1 MKFLRRL
8 ENKIKS
14 IPLWLKIV
22 FIVILILRIPSLFYP
37 YSYGDECI
45 YLTLGEAVRRGVT
58 LYKQIHDNKPPLLYL
73 LAGLSGSL
81 FWFRAILAFWNLA
94 TIYLFFLVAKTFFPK
109 KQTLVKVTTILF
121 GLLSTGPLL
130 EGNIA
135 NAEIFMLLPTLAGIL
150 LLFCGKKL
158 TFKRVFIAGVLFSLA
173 ALFKIPA
180 AFDFAA
186 IFIFLALFSPKD
198 FKKEW
203 RPTTK
208 ILTFFALGF
217 LFPILATIIYYFA
230 KGAASQYLIAAF
242 LQNIGYLSS
251 WKAGSQT
258 GSPAQSGLFLRGLA
272 ALGFTFLLWFFRK
285 RFEKTSLLVFLWF
298 AFSLFAALLS
308 ERPYPHYLIQTLPP
322 LCLFSFFLFD
332 KKVGEKI
339 IAAALFFSLLFSII
353 FFRFWY
359 YSSLPYYQ
367 NFARFIL
374 GIIPQEKYLESF
386 GQDVNQNY
394 KLASFL
400 SENTQKNEKIFVWGD
415 SPCVYALSRRLPV
428 GRYATSYHIIDF
440 EDYQQILEAI
450 EKQKPR
456 FIIDLKNENRP
467 FPGLSALVKREYSFF
482 KKEGRAEIFV
492 TTPSH

>member
-45 YLTLGEAVRRGVT
+45 YLTLGEAVRKGVT
-58 LYKQIHDNKPPLLYL
+58 LYSGIHDNKPPLLYIM
-73 LAGLSGSL
+73 AGLSGSL
-81 FWFRAILAFWNLA
+81 FWFRAILASWNLA

-121 GLLSTGPLL
+121 GLLSTAPLL

-150 LLFCGKKL
+150 LLFCGKLVSK
-158 TFKRVFIAGVLFSLA
+158 KVFLAGVLFSLA

-186 IFIFLALFSPKD
+186 IFIFLAFFAPKD

-203 RPTTK
+203 RPTTE

-217 LFPILATIIYYFA
+217 LFPILATIIYYLG

-251 WKAGSQT
+251 WKAGSQ
-258 GSPAQSGLFLRGLA
+258 SASLAQSGLFLRGLA
-272 ALGFTFLLWFFRK
+272 LSGFTFLLWFFRK

-322 LCLFSFFLFD
+322 LCLFFFFLFD

-339 IAAALFFSLLFSII
+339 VAAALFFSLLFSII

-386 GQDVNQNY
+386 GGDVNQNY
-394 KLASFL
+394 KLARFL
-400 SENTQKNEKIFVWGD
+400 NENTQRDEKIFAWGN
-415 SPCVYALSRRLPV
+415 SPCLYALSRRLPV
-428 GRYATSYHIIDF
+428 GRYTTSYHIIDF
-440 EDYQQILEAI
+440 RGFSQTLKAI
-450 EKQKPR
+450 KEKKPR
-456 FIIDLKNENRP
+456 FVIDLKNENRP
-467 FPGLSALVKREYSFF
+467 FPGLESLISENYYLF
-482 KKEGRAEIFV
+482 KKIGQAEIFILKG
-492 TTPSH
+492 SF